1 MLKRTLTAVFAA
13 AVLGW
18 GALCLPDAARADEP
32 VFKEDAALAG
42 AATPLARDA
51 VRFAHQRYD
60 IALDG
65 SEASID
71 AVELA
76 LDHLSVAYASV
87 QPRPSDA
94 EVMSFAQRFGAYVG
108 EVYRRQHGGE
118 WGWVTL
124 NGQRFPGVRTR
135 AGRVV
140 WPDGRVYDRIT
151 RGGEFSVAA
160 YYGDLLKR

>member
-1 MLKRTLTAVFAA
+1 MFKRTLTAAFMVAM
-13 AVLGW
+13 LSSS
-18 GALCLPDAARADEP
+18 ALLAPASAHADEP
-32 VFKEDAALAG
+32 AFKADASVAQ
-42 AATPLARDA
+42 AATPLAQDA

-60 IALDG
+60 IVLDG

-71 AVELA
+71 AVELT
-76 LDHLSVAYASV
+76 LDHLSAAYASV

-124 NGQRFPGVRTR
+124 DGQRFPGVRTR

-140 WPDGRVYDRIT
+140 WPNGRVYDRIT
-151 RGGEFSVAA
+151 RGGEFSVVA